1 MVVLGAAAGYLALL
15 VTRRLIR
22 SRTEGLPEKSRNVIV
37 SHKISPFVWYALFS
51 AGFTIIYLAA
61 GAPYAIAECAAV
73 FTLCACI
80 GAVDWVIR
88 KIPNSLL
95 LALISSRVAFLI
107 IRGDFSDVKV
117 SLLGFVVAAVIFAIP
132 ALFKLNVGAGD
143 TKLAAVTG
151 LYLGISG
158 FLQAMIIMAVL
169 ITFYGIYLLI
179 SKQGG
184 FRTKTAMGPYLALGF
199 ICTLVFPIVH

>member
-1 MVVLGAAAGYLALL
+1 MVVLGAAVGFLALL
-15 VTRRLIR
+15 ITRRLIR
-22 SRTEGLPEKSRNVIV
+22 SRTGGLPEKNSFV
-37 SHKISPFVWYALFS
+37 SNKISPFIWIVLFS
-51 AGFTIIYLAA
+51 IGFSVIYFAA
-61 GAPYAIAECAAV
+61 DDPYAIVEYAAA
-73 FTLCACI
+73 FTLCVCI
-80 GAVDWVIR
+80 GAVDWAIR

-95 LALISSRVAFLI
+95 LALITCRAAFLI
-107 IRGDFSDVKV
+107 IRGEYSDIKV
-117 SLLGFVVAAVIFAIP
+117 SLLGFAAATVIFAIP

-169 ITFYGIYLLI
+169 ITFYGIYLMI

-184 FRTKTAMGPYLALGF
+184 FRTKTAMGPYLAFGF
-199 ICTLVFPIVH
+199 IY

>member
-1 MVVLGAAAGYLALL
+1 MVVLGAASGYLALQI
-15 VTRRLIR
+15 TRRLIQ
-22 SRTEGLPEKSRNVIV
+22 SRTAGLPEKRSNVIV
-37 SHKISPFVWYALFS
+37 SHKISPIVWSALFS
-51 AGFTIIYLAA
+51 AGFSIIYLAA
-61 GAPYAIAECAAV
+61 GEPFAIAECAAV

-95 LALISSRVAFLI
+95 LALISSRAAFLI
-107 IRGDFSDVKV
+107 IRRDFSDVKV
-117 SLLGFVVAAVIFAIP
+117 SLLGFAIAAVIFAIP

-158 FLQAMIIMAVL
+158 FLQAMITMAVL

-179 SKQGG
+179 SKRGG
-184 FRTKTAMGPYLALGF
+184 FRTKTAMGPYLAFGF
-199 ICTLVFPIVH
+199 ISSLVFPIVH